1 MKISPIYTWY
11 NYNHDSPSC
20 SKLLQVRNHSLVT
33 QSSHIWY
40 RADKISNLIIL
51 GGHGWLWTHLSLSWL
66 AIAENIKYTSST
78 VWSIMSWS
86 FAQPFKL
93 KCYGCKFFRYSYEKY
108 LCVCVCLFS
117 FYDVSRHIQEDRAVL
132 VKLIDRFTPF
142 KLWDRSRQSKGRAGC
157 GGDLVTWQLLP
168 HGRGRSLHHQH
179 HSDE

>member
-1 MKISPIYTWY
+1 MIYYINMKMKISPIYTWY

-108 LCVCVCLFS
+108 LCVCVSLLRWS
-117 FYDVSRHIQEDRAVL
+117 FHKNGLVSQGTNRRTEL
-132 VKLIDRFTPF
+132 C
-142 KLWDRSRQSKGRAGC
+142 W
-157 GGDLVTWQLLP
+157 WNW
-168 HGRGRSLHHQH
+168 
-179 HSDE
+179 